1 MNLEN
6 EKKEGFKRKLDNIL
20 FNIKWLVIFCA
31 CISLKIFM
39 DTIQYSNKNDNDN
52 NLIINI
58 SNTDS
63 AGVKV
68 IELKKVK

>member
-6 EKKEGFKRKLDNIL
+6 EKKRKLSNIL

-39 DTIQYSNKNDNDN
+39 DTVQYNNKNNNDLDN

-58 SNTDS
+58 STTDS
-63 AGVKV
+63 TGVKV